1 MRNRWSGDNSR
12 RCAYREPG
20 VLRTG
25 SMQSVKWTTEGMV
38 KEIAW
43 FCLSLVFH
51 NVRHTL
57 HAGNMIVFHRV
68 VWPAAEPDTKQGGTA
83 VRRTVLEWTEYFCS
97 FRDFFYVIGNSVRI
111 PYYTKGTTCRWCTLA
126 RRCSLSQ
133 TTALGA
139 RMCFAHS
146 FFAQT
151 AANQSKFCWQKY
163 YLYYNV

>member
-1 MRNRWSGDNSR
+1 MNRWETVEVEITAEDALTESR
-12 RCAYREPG
+12 ECWEPAVCSLLNG
-20 VLRTG
+20 PRRY
-25 SMQSVKWTTEGMV
+25 V

-97 FRDFFYVIGNSVRI
+97 FRDFFYVIGNSDRI

-139 RMCFAHS
+139 RMCKAHS
-146 FFAQT
+146 
-151 AANQSKFCWQKY
+151 
-163 YLYYNV
+163 YL